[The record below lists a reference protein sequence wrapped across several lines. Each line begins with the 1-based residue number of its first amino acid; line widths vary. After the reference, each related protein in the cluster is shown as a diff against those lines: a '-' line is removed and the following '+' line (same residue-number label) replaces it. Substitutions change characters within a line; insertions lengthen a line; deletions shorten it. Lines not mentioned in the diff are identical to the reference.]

1 MIAATA
7 VIFAAAYL
15 LWALQRIIYN
25 PLTKPENE
33 RLQDLNWRE
42 IGLLIPLIA
51 AIVMPASS
59 LSVVIAAW
67 RGHTF
72 PESFA

>member
-1 MIAATA
+1 MIGFSVRT
-7 VIFAAAYL
+7 
-15 LWALQRIIYN
+15 
-25 PLTKPENE
+25 
-33 RLQDLNWRE
+33 
-42 IGLLIPLIA
+42 

-67 RGHTF
+67 RGRTF